1 MKTSFFSGASLRS
14 SASRTNTLRQRVLT
28 MGVLALTVPML
39 AQLAPAQAQSLN
51 GAGATF
57 PVPIY
62 SKWFAT
68 YAQKTGVQINYQAV
82 GSGAGI
88 KQLKANTVDFAGSD
102 APLSNADLATIPGK
116 VMQIPTVAGSVAV
129 AYNVAGIGSGLKLT
143 APVLADIFAGKIT
156 KWNDARITGI
166 NAGKKLPATSISIA
180 HRSDGSGTTNIFTSY
195 LSAISPA
202 WKAQIGAGKTVSW
215 PVGLGGKGND
225 GVTAIIKQGNGTI
238 GYVELAY
245 AMSNRLTVAALRNK
259 SGKYVMPSVAS
270 TSAAAAGAAAQ
281 TAKDPRAPI
290 FNQGGNAYPIA
301 GYTFLMYY
309 ASNANTPKGKQ
320 LTRFLNWAM
329 SSGQQYA
336 GGLMYAPLPKSVVA
350 SNKSRLK

>member
-14 SASRTNTLRQRVLT
+14 GNLRQRVLT
-28 MGVLALTVPML
+28 TGAIVLAVPML
-39 AQLAPAQAQSLN
+39 ANLAPARAQSLN

-62 SKWFAT
+62 SKWFNV
-68 YAQKTGVQINYQAV
+68 YAQQTGVKINYQAV

-102 APLSNADLATIPGK
+102 APLSNADLAAMPGK

-129 AYNVAGIGSGLKLT
+129 AYNVAGLGSGLKLT
-143 APVLADIFAGKIT
+143 GPVTADIFAGKIT
-156 KWNDARITGI
+156 KWNDARIASL
-166 NAGKKLPATSISIA
+166 NVGKRLPATNISIA

-195 LSAISPA
+195 LSAVSPA
-202 WKAQIGAGKTVSW
+202 WKANIGAGKSVSW
-215 PVGLGGKGND
+215 PVGIGGKGND
-225 GVTAIIKQGNGTI
+225 GVTAILKQGNGTI

-245 AMSNRLTVAALRNK
+245 ASQNRLAVAALRNR
-259 SGKYVMPSVAS
+259 SGKYILPSVAS
-270 TSAAAAGAAAQ
+270 TSAAAQGAAKM

-329 SSGQQYA
+329 GSGQKYA
-336 GGLMYAPLPKSVVA
+336 GGLMYAPLPKAVVA

>member
-1 MKTSFFSGASLRS
+1 MKISFFSGASLRP
-14 SASRTNTLRQRVLT
+14 SALRQRVVT
-28 MGVLALTVPML
+28 TGVLALAMPVL
-39 AQLAPAQAQSLN
+39 ANIAPAQGQSLN

-62 SKWFAT
+62 SKWFGV

-88 KQLKANTVDFAGSD
+88 KQLKAGTVDFAGSD
-102 APLSNADLATIPGK
+102 APLSNADLATISGK
-116 VMQIPTVAGSVAV
+116 VMQIPTVAGSVAI
-129 AYNVAGIGSGLKLT
+129 AYHVAGVGSGLKLT
-143 APVLADIFAGKIT
+143 GPVLADIFAGKIT
-156 KWNDARITGI
+156 KWNDARIASL
-166 NAGKKLPATSISIA
+166 NAGKRLPATSISIA

-195 LSAISPA
+195 LSAVSPA
-202 WKAQIGAGKTVSW
+202 WKSNIGAGKSVSW

-225 GVTAIIKQGNGTI
+225 GVAAIIKQSNGTI

-245 AMSNRLTVAALRNK
+245 AMQNRLPVAALRNR
-259 SGKYVMPSVAS
+259 SGKFVMPSVAS
-270 TSAAAAGAAAQ
+270 TSVAAQGAAKQ

-301 GYTFLMYY
+301 GYTFLMFY
-309 ASNANTPKGKQ
+309 ANNANTPKGKQ

-329 SSGQQYA
+329 NSGQQYA
-336 GGLMYAPLPKSVVA
+336 SGLMYAPLPKSVVA

>member
-1 MKTSFFSGASLRS
+1 MKTSFFSGASLR
-14 SASRTNTLRQRVLT
+14 QR
-28 MGVLALTVPML
+28 ALTTGAIAFAVPML
-39 AQLAPAQAQSLN
+39 AQLAPAGAQSLN

-62 SKWFAT
+62 TKWFDA
-68 YAQKTGVQINYQAV
+68 YAKQTGVQINYQAV

-102 APLSNADLATIPGK
+102 APLSNADLAGMPGK

-129 AYNVAGIGSGLKLT
+129 AYNVSGVRSGLKLT
-143 APVLADIFAGKIT
+143 GPVLADIFAGRIT
-156 KWNDARITGI
+156 KWNDARI
-166 NAGKKLPATSISIA
+166 AGLNTDRKLPATSISIA
-180 HRSDGSGTTNIFTSY
+180 HRADGSGTTNIFTSY
-195 LSAISPA
+195 LSAVSPN
-202 WKAQIGAGKTVSW
+202 WKAKFGAGKTVDW
-215 PVGLGGKGND
+215 PVGQGGKGND
-225 GVTAIIKQGNGTI
+225 GVAAIINQGNGSI

-245 AMSNRLTVAALRNK
+245 AMQNKLEVAALRNR
-259 SGKYVMPSVAS
+259 SGKYILPSVAS
-270 TSAAAAGAAAQ
+270 TTAAAQGAAKQ

-309 ASNANTPKGKQ
+309 ASRANTPNGKQ

-329 SSGQQYA
+329 GSGQSYA
-336 GGLMYAPLPKSVVA
+336 AGLMYAPLPKSVVA

>member
-1 MKTSFFSGASLRS
+1 MKISFFSGASLRS
-14 SASRTNTLRQRVLT
+14 RNLRRRVLT
-28 MGVLALTVPML
+28 TGALALSVPML
-39 AQLAPAQAQSLN
+39 AQLSPASAQSLN

-68 YAQKTGVQINYQAV
+68 YAAQTGVKINYQAV

-102 APLSNADLATIPGK
+102 APLSNADLAAMPGK

-129 AYNVAGIGSGLKLT
+129 AYNVAGVGSGLRLT
-143 APVLADIFAGKIT
+143 GPVLADIFAGRIT
-156 KWNDARITGI
+156 RWNDARITGL

-195 LSAISPA
+195 LSAVSPS
-202 WKAQIGAGKTVSW
+202 WKAQIGAGKSVSW

-245 AMSNRLTVAALRNK
+245 AASNRLPVAALRNR
-259 SGKYVMPSVAS
+259 SGRYILPSVAS
-270 TSAAAAGAAAQ
+270 TQAAAQ
-281 TAKDPRAPI
+281 GAATATGKDPRAPI

-301 GYTFLMYY
+301 GYTFLMFY
-309 ASNANTPKGKQ
+309 AGNANTPKGKQ
-320 LTRFLNWAM
+320 LKRFLNWAM
-329 SSGQQYA
+329 GSGQKYA
-336 GGLMYAPLPKSVVA
+336 GALMYAPLPKTVVA

>member
-14 SASRTNTLRQRVLT
+14 RTLRQHILT
-28 MGVLALTVPML
+28 TGVVALTVPML
-39 AQLAPAQAQSLN
+39 ANLAPAQAQTLD

-62 SKWFAT
+62 TKWFDV
-68 YAQKTGVQINYQAV
+68 YAKQTGVKINYQAV

-102 APLSNADLATIPGK
+102 APLSNADLAGMPGK
-116 VMQIPTVAGSVAV
+116 VMQIPTVAGSVAI
-129 AYNVAGIGSGLKLT
+129 AYNVNGIASGLKLSG
-143 APVLADIFAGKIT
+143 PVLADIFAGNIT
-156 KWNDARITGI
+156 KWNDARITSL
-166 NAGKKLPATSISIA
+166 NPGKRFPATGIAIA
-180 HRSDGSGTTNIFTSY
+180 HRADGSGTTNIFTSY
-195 LSAISPA
+195 LSAVSPN
-202 WKAQIGAGKTVSW
+202 WKAKVGAGKSVDW

-225 GVTAIIKQGNGTI
+225 GVAAIIKQGNGTI

-245 AMSNRLTVAALRNK
+245 AMQNRLPVAALRNR
-259 SGKYVMPSVAS
+259 SGKFVLPSVAS
-270 TSAAAAGAAAQ
+270 TTAAAQGAAAA
-281 TAKDPRAPI
+281 TNKDPRSPI

-309 ASNANTPKGKQ
+309 ASKTNTPDGKQ

-329 SSGQQYA
+329 GPGQKYA
-336 GGLMYAPLPKSVVA
+336 AGLMYAPLPKAVVGA
-350 SNKSRLK
+350 NKNRLK